1 MKFEDAGDWKRID
14 APPKW
19 HVLTDKDTILELS
32 GPQFTDEIVEKI
44 AAAFREGAARTLLVT
59 GIF

>member
-32 GPQFTDEIVEKI
+32 GRQFTDEIVEKI
-44 AAAFREGAARTLLVT
+44 AAAFRELEPPK
-59 GIF
+59 